1 METNREIT
9 DEEILNQL
17 KKLPDFDRLPLPKS
31 WYERFH
37 LSPPKIPTMREA
49 LKMHYETQLAYLN
62 SPTSPEVEI
71 RPPADGGVRPLLD
84 AEVPE
89 MKILHGKTLQ
99 ELDLSGNLI
108 EDGQAPVSEESK

>member
-1 METNREIT
+1 METKRQFT
-9 DEEILNQL
+9 DEEIFNEL

-31 WYERFH
+31 WYELFKIP
-37 LSPPKIPTMREA
+37 PPKIPTIKEA
-49 LKMHYETQLAYLN
+49 LKAHYETQLDYLN

-108 EDGQAPVSEESK
+108 EDGEAPVSEESK